1 MTSDSKLGFI
11 IRKKEEGLEVAKR
24 NEKSSTLPPRINER
38 ENRYQLKEEAVS
50 SWENQISQLDK

>member
-24 NEKSSTLPPRINER
+24 TKSHLIYLHASTREKTG
-38 ENRYQLKEEAVS
+38 
-50 SWENQISQLDK
+50 IS